1 MSINNPFAA
10 TFGLKV
16 DPDNKQDRRSSV
28 VIRRK
33 MTPEEIQLYG
43 NVGEQYKKPKA
54 KAVITDGKDDM
65 SMKKIDKERLEE
77 ICNENGFNEKA
88 YKIAADEFGVTPHSV
103 ECFVSKKK
111 MNKQKDKQEV
121 HKDKVTQIQN
131 EDKVVK
137 QPPESEPV
145 KTEILQNED
154 DILNKIRD
162 IINENRLMKEQTER
176 IKKALYGLLVSL
188 E

>member
-54 KAVITDGKDDM
+54 KAVITAGKDDM
-65 SMKKIDKERLEE
+65 SMKKIDKDRLEE

-88 YKIAADEFGVTPHSV
+88 YKIAADEFGVTPHSI
-103 ECFVSKKK
+103 ECFISKKK

-121 HKDKVTQIQN
+121 DKNKVPPIQK
-131 EDKVVK
+131 EEVSK
-137 QPPESEPV
+137 QLPKSKPD
-145 KTEILQNED
+145 KTETLQSED
-154 DILNKIRD
+154 DILNKITD
-162 IINENRLMKEQTER
+162 IINENKLLKEQRER
-176 IKKALYGLLVSL
+176 IKKALYGLLLSL